1 MNQEQSKKSTLNS
14 LSELGRQVSDAT
26 ILMHEAIARNAGL
39 TGIDHKYLSII
50 LQNGTLTA
58 GKLSELTGLTTGA
71 VTGLIDR
78 LEKQKLVKREFDKAD
93 RRRILIVPNLEKAN
107 KLFESSHLDLK
118 AKVEN
123 LILTF
128 SKDEIQVI
136 ERYLIS
142 SIQIMTQI
150 TKKLN
155 KK

>member
-1 MNQEQSKKSTLNS
+1 
-14 LSELGRQVSDAT
+14 
-26 ILMHEAIARNAGL
+26 MHEAIARNAGL

-78 LEKQKLVKREFDKAD
+78 LEKQQLVKREFDKAD
-93 RRRILIVPNLEKAN
+93 RRKILIVPNLAKAN

-118 AKVEN
+118 EKVEN

-142 SIQIMTQI
+142 TIGIMTQI

-155 KK
+155 EK

>member
-1 MNQEQSKKSTLNS
+1 MNQEQSKKTNLSS

-78 LEKQKLVKREFDKAD
+78 LEKQQLVKREFDKAD
-93 RRRILIVPNLEKAN
+93 RRKILIVPNLAKAN

-142 SIQIMTQI
+142 TIGIMTQI

-155 KK
+155 EK